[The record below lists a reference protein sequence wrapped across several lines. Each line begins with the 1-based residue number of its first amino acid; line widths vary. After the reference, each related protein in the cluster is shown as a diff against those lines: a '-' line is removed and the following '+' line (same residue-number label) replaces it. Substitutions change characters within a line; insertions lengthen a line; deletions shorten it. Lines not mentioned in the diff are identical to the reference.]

1 MPCLGANEL
10 PGSLMRSASD
20 KPVTIGLLGGG
31 QLGRMMIQAA
41 HLLGIRVVVLD
52 PDPHGPAGQIADQ
65 VVVGAYNDPKALTE
79 LAACA
84 SVFTTEFEN
93 VPSASLRFL
102 AKYGPTY
109 PSADCVEIA
118 QDRRREKAFF
128 QKAGAAVGPFLA
140 VTHDEDLRS
149 APADLFPAILK
160 TAELGYD
167 GKGQALVGDPQSALE
182 AFYRFDRVPCVLEKK
197 LALAQ
202 EVSVVLARSAAG
214 EMAVYPV
221 AENVHRN
228 AILDTTTVPAKVSA
242 ALADQACQAAH
253 RIAEAMGYVGVLGVE
268 FFVLADGQL
277 FVNEMA
283 PRPHNS
289 GHYSIE
295 ACATSQFAQQVR
307 ICADIP
313 LGPTTLKFP
322 VRMTN
327 LLGDLWY
334 PQGASGPIQTPDFT
348 RFTQEPGSVLHLYG
362 KSEPRPGRKMGHVTQ
377 PWVQG

>member
-1 MPCLGANEL
+1 
-10 PGSLMRSASD
+10 MRSASG
-20 KPVTIGLLGGG
+20 KPITIGLLGGG

-41 HLLGIRVVVLD
+41 HLLGVRVAVLD
-52 PDPHGPAGQIADQ
+52 PDPLGPAGQVADQ
-65 VVVGAYNDPKALTE
+65 VIVGAYNDPKALTE

-93 VPSASLRFL
+93 VPAASLRFL
-102 AKYGPTY
+102 AQYGPTY

-128 QKAGAAVGPFLA
+128 QKAGVAVGPFLA
-140 VTHDEDLRS
+140 VTHDEHLVS
-149 APADLFPAILK
+149 APAALFPAILK

-167 GKGQALVGDPQSALE
+167 GKGQLAVADTDEALH
-182 AFYRFDRVPCVLEKK
+182 AFFQFNRVPCVLEKK
-197 LALAQ
+197 LPLVQ
-202 EVSVVLARSAAG
+202 EVSVILARNATG
-214 EMAVYPV
+214 EMAVFPL
-221 AENVHRN
+221 AENVHRH
-228 AILDTTTVPAKVSA
+228 AILETTTVPARVSEA
-242 ALADQACQAAH
+242 IAEQASQAAQ
-253 RIAEAMGYVGVLGVE
+253 RVAEAMGYVGVLGVE
-268 FFVLADGQL
+268 FFVLANGQL
-277 FVNEMA
+277 LVNEMA

-289 GHYSIE
+289 GHFSIE

-307 ICADIP
+307 VCANIP

-322 VRMTN
+322 ARMTN

-334 PQGASGPIQTPDFT
+334 PDGAAGAVVAPDFS
-348 RFTQEPGSVLHLYG
+348 RYTQAPGSVLHLYG